1 MVFDEMQTSLAYL
14 TKQGLNPAHAYTR
27 ILKRTMTQNLWS
39 SITLPV
45 ALTAVQFNTAIGNQA
60 KLARL
65 KGQDASIPTR
75 IDFESINLTND
86 NADA

>member
-14 TKQGLNPAHAYTR
+14 AKQGLNSAHAYTR

-45 ALTAVQFNTAIGNQA
+45 ALTAAQLNTAFGNQA

-65 KGQDASIPTR
+65 KDQDASIPTR
-75 IDFESINLTND
+75 IHFESVNLTND
-86 NADA
+86 NADV